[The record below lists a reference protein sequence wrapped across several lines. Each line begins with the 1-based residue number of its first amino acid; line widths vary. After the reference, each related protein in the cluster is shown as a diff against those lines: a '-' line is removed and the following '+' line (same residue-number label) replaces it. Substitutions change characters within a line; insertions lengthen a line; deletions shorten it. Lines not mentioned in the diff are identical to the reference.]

1 MMRSTPFLDIRG
13 LTKRYGRRIALDGV
27 TFAAEPG
34 SIVALLGP
42 NGAGKTTLFKCIL
55 GVTGYSGSVEVAGVS
70 VAAHGK
76 EVRRGI
82 GYLPQVPV
90 FNDRDTCRQALDFLA
105 ELRNAPEGQS
115 KKLLERVSL
124 DGNAGDRVG
133 ELSGGMRQRLALAAA
148 LLSDPD
154 LLLLDEPTANLDL
167 QSRETLEALMVDLKA
182 EGKTILVSTHF
193 VEGID
198 RLADQVLVL
207 NAGIAV
213 LQGPTRGLLEQSRG
227 RHFSV
232 YLNGTEPALLL
243 EALDAAGIGPER
255 VTPTDHRLADIVAQ
269 VLSMPDTTGDQS

>member
-1 MMRSTPFLDIRG
+1 MRPAPLLDIRD
-13 LTKRYGRRIALDGV
+13 LCKRYGRRAALDGV
-27 TFAAEPG
+27 TFATEPG

-76 EVRRGI
+76 QVRRRI
-82 GYLPQVPV
+82 GYLPQAPV

-105 ELRNAPEGQS
+105 ELRNAPEGQARD
-115 KKLLERVSL
+115 LLQRVGL
-124 DGNAGDRVG
+124 EENAGDRVG

-167 QSRETLEALMVDLKA
+167 QSRETLEALMQELRA

-198 RLADQVLVL
+198 RLADHVLVL

-213 LQGPTRGLLEQSRG
+213 LQGPTSHLLEQSRD
-227 RHFSV
+227 RHYSV
-232 YLNGTEPALLL
+232 HLNGAGPAALL
-243 EALDAAGIGPER
+243 EALDAAGIGHDR
-255 VTPTDHRLADIVAQ
+255 VTPQDHRLADIVAQ
-269 VLSMPDTTGDQS
+269 VLSTPATTGDQR